1 MAPFHCS
8 SPHVCKGPFR
18 RSSKPCGGSGGEGL
32 SFNVGLLPPT
42 YFGERG
48 VRSALSVQLLSSAR
62 RVEVWYAHA
71 LLAQSVGELA
81 LTLEHVND
89 LIQVCHP
96 GELLHVVKS
105 VLEPLRRVTTLLLGP
120 RFLLKGV
127 DEPCFRRRM
136 WCAGER

>member
-1 MAPFHCS
+1 MVVLDS
-8 SPHVCKGPFR
+8 R
-18 RSSKPCGGSGGEGL
+18 RRRRRTALGRVEG
-32 SFNVGLLPPT
+32 
-42 YFGERG
+42 
-48 VRSALSVQLLSSAR
+48 ALRLRQVLVQLMIGQVSKLCEGMVR
-62 RVEVWYAHA
+62 LEPRMHLLEHDEPRIRLFYA
-71 LLAQSVGELA
+71 LAQSVGELA

-120 RFLLKGV
+120 RFLLTGV